1 MPMTA
6 KPFRVVT
13 CYEELSPINMND
25 TSMEWPREVTKFTF
39 EKQQNNQ
46 IYFFRYIYKKEW

>member
-25 TSMEWPREVTKFTF
+25 NSMEWPCEVTKFTF